1 MPELPEVETVRRGL
15 VPRLVGHVLARVE
28 QRRPDLR
35 FPLPRDFA
43 RRLTGRRVTGI
54 GRRAK
59 YLLAELDD
67 GNVLMVHL
75 GMSGRMVLEAPRDGA
90 GTLGEFYHAHDLD
103 GAHDHVVLATDDGWT
118 VRFNDPRRFGMMDL
132 VPAGDL
138 AAHKLIRGLGPE
150 PLDPAFDTAALERQL
165 EGKKTSIK
173 AALMDQRVVV
183 GIGNIY
189 ACEALHR
196 AGISPRRRAGTVRG
210 ERAARLVAAIKTVL
224 SDAIAAGGSS
234 LRDYRQATGELGYFQ
249 HRFRVYDRAG
259 ERCPRRGCGGTVK
272 RLVQGARSTFYCPA
286 CQR

>member
-15 VPRLVGHVLARVE
+15 VPRLVGHVLARVD

-59 YLLAELDD
+59 YLLLTLDD

-75 GMSGRMVLEAPRDGA
+75 GMSGRMVLEAPKGKGGA
-90 GTLGEFYHAHDLD
+90 LGEFYRAHDLND
-103 GAHDHVVLATDDGWT
+103 AHDHVVFATDEGWT

-132 VPAGDL
+132 VPAGELD
-138 AAHKLIRGLGPE
+138 AHKLIRALGPE
-150 PLDPAFDTAALERQL
+150 PLDPAFDAAGLERRL
-165 EGKKTSIK
+165 KGKKTPIK
-173 AALMDQRVVV
+173 AALLDQRVVV

-189 ACEALHR
+189 ACEALFR
-196 AGISPRRRAGTVRG
+196 AAVSPKRLAGTIKGARAVR
-210 ERAARLVAAIKTVL
+210 LIAAIKAVL
-224 SDAIAAGGSS
+224 GEAIAAGGSS

-249 HRFRVYDRAG
+249 HRFRVYDREG
-259 ERCPRRGCGGTVK
+259 KPCPQRGCGGTIK